1 MYSMKGTEQNNGGGH
16 HHDGRLRVVMFP
28 WLGFG
33 HVSPFLELG
42 KKLSLRNFEIYICS
56 TPATLEP
63 VKKKLAAATAGDA
76 ASVSFLELTL
86 PSSPELPPQNHTTN
100 GLPPH
105 LMPHLK
111 EAFEASRPAFAQLLR
126 DIKPDLLIYDFLPP
140 WAPQEAEGLG
150 IPAIQFITMS
160 STFTCFKFQQFNQPG
175 VEFPFPT
182 IRYRDYELARMAKAN
197 ASTPR
202 ERREKDERSVR
213 DCFSRS
219 CGLVLIKTYDEIE
232 GQYSNFLTTLTGKRI
247 VPVGALVQEPSKEDG
262 ESEAIEW
269 LNGKEEKSTVFVSFG
284 SEYFLTEEDLT
295 EIAHGL
301 FLSNL
306 NFLWVLRFPK
316 GGNRD
321 NLKHVFRFLE
331 RVGDRG
337 LVVDGWAP
345 QAKILEHPSIGG
357 FVSHCGWSS
366 VMEGMKYG
374 VPIIAMPMHI
384 DQPVNTKLAAEV
396 GVAMEVVRDN
406 SGKHHRRK
414 IAAVIEMVVQ
424 GEGGKGVRAKA
435 AAMREMLAEKGDK
448 EIDKVAEELRKLC
461 AKNLCRRSQ
470 KVLHIKSKITAAT
483 NGYKVVLAVLVMA
496 FLIFFLRKTVENPWQ
511 N

>member
-16 HHDGRLRVVMFP
+16 HHDGRLRVVM
-28 WLGFG
+28 
-33 HVSPFLELG
+33 
-42 KKLSLRNFEIYICS
+42 
-56 TPATLEP
+56 
-63 VKKKLAAATAGDA
+63 
-76 ASVSFLELTL
+76 
-86 PSSPELPPQNHTTN
+86 
-100 GLPPH
+100 
-105 LMPHLK
+105 
-111 EAFEASRPAFAQLLR
+111 
-126 DIKPDLLIYDFLPP
+126 
-140 WAPQEAEGLG
+140 
-150 IPAIQFITMS
+150 
-160 STFTCFKFQQFNQPG
+160 
-175 VEFPFPT
+175 
-182 IRYRDYELARMAKAN
+182 
-197 ASTPR
+197 
-202 ERREKDERSVR
+202 
-213 DCFSRS
+213 
-219 CGLVLIKTYDEIE
+219 
-232 GQYSNFLTTLTGKRI
+232 
-247 VPVGALVQEPSKEDG
+247 
-262 ESEAIEW
+262 
-269 LNGKEEKSTVFVSFG
+269 
-284 SEYFLTEEDLT
+284 
-295 EIAHGL
+295 
-301 FLSNL
+301 
-306 NFLWVLRFPK
+306 FPK

-345 QAKILEHPSIGG
+345 QAKIFEHPSIGG

-366 VMEGMKYG
+366 IMEGMKYR

-384 DQPVNTKLAAEV
+384 DQPVNAKLAAE
-396 GVAMEVVRDN
+396 
-406 SGKHHRRK
+406 
-414 IAAVIEMVVQ
+414 

>member
-1 MYSMKGTEQNNGGGH
+1 MKGAEQNNGGGH
-16 HHDGRLRVVMFP
+16 HHDGRLRVVMLP

-63 VKKKLAAATAGDA
+63 VKKKLAAA

-100 GLPPH
+100 SLPPH

-126 DIKPDLLIYDFLPP
+126 DIKPDLLIYDFLSP
-140 WAPQEAEGLG
+140 WAPQEAAGLG

-160 STFTCFKFQQFNQPG
+160 STFTCFKFQQFSQPG
-175 VEFPFPT
+175 VEFPFPA

-197 ASTPR
+197 ASTPP

-262 ESEAIEW
+262 ESEVIKW
-269 LNGKEEKSTVFVSFG
+269 LNGKKEKSTVFVSFG

-301 FLSNL
+301 YLSYPV
-306 NFLWVLRFPK
+306 NFVWVLRFPK
-316 GGNRD
+316 GGNHD
-321 NLKHVFRFLE
+321 DLKLVLPDGFLE
-331 RVGDRG
+331 RVEGWG
-337 LVVDGWAP
+337 LVVEGWAP

-384 DQPVNTKLAAEV
+384 DQPVNAKLAAEV
-396 GVAMEVVRDN
+396 GVAMEVVRDS
-406 SGKHHRRK
+406 SGKHHRCE
-414 IAAVIEMVVQ
+414 IAAVIRKVVR

-435 AAMREMLAEKGDK
+435 AAMREMLAEKGDI

-461 AKNLCRRSQ
+461 AQNLCRRSQ
-470 KVLHIKSKITAAT
+470 KVFHVKSKITAAT
-483 NGYKVVLAVLVMA
+483 NGYKVVLAVSVMA
-496 FLIFFLRKTVENPWQ
+496 FLIFFLGKTVKNAWQ